1 MFFVVQAIAQG
12 NTTRPY
18 SLTTNLISDLGNTAC
33 GRDLCSPLHGLMN
46 ATFVLVGLLH
56 AAGAITTWRAWP
68 RYLGSTVGLGLL
80 ALAGASLFVVGLAPE
95 NERLTV
101 HTIGGYVGLLTLNVA
116 MIALGATLWNAARW
130 LSVLARVAGIL
141 GLVGF
146 GLFVGHSGFPIGIAE
161 RITDY
166 PSAAMVVVFGVFLL
180 VAAAR
185 SKRHSFRRT

>member
-1 MFFVVQAIAQG
+1 MFFVVQAIAQAA
-12 NTTRPY
+12 TTRPY

-33 GRDLCSPLHGLMN
+33 GPDLCSPLHGLMN

-56 AAGAITTWRAWP
+56 AVGAVTTWRAWP
-68 RYLGSTVGLGLL
+68 RYLGSTIGVALL
-80 ALAGASLFVVGLAPE
+80 ALAGTALVIAGLAPE
-95 NERLTV
+95 NEQPTL
-101 HTIGGYVGLLTLNVA
+101 HAIGGYVGLVSLNVA
-116 MIALGATLWNAARW
+116 MIALGATLWNTARW
-130 LSVLARVAGIL
+130 LSVLARIAGVM
-141 GLVGF
+141 GLIGF

-180 VAAAR
+180 VAATR